1 MGSMDTRIAVVGIV
15 FLSIF
20 VSGIWLT
27 RSGKPYNTL
36 VFTAHKLIGLA
47 GGVFL
52 GLIVHRTHQA
62 TPLGLVEIAAVA
74 VTVLFFVATVAA
86 GGLLSIEK
94 PMPTVVARMHLVV
107 PVLTVLATGG
117 TLYLLLVAR

>member
-1 MGSMDTRIAVVGIV
+1 MGSMDTRIAVVGLV
-15 FLSIF
+15 FLVIF

-36 VFTAHKLIGLA
+36 VFTVHKLIGLA
-47 GGVFL
+47 VGIFL
-52 GLIVHRTHQA
+52 ALTVYRTHHVA
-62 TPLGLVEIAAVA
+62 PLGLVEIAAVA
-74 VTVLFFVATVAA
+74 VTVLFFVGTVAA

-94 PMPTVVARMHLVV
+94 PMPTIVVRLHLVV